1 MTDRFPLRDIH
12 FLLED
17 LLDLEGL
24 IDHARFAAHD
34 LPGVRDILD
43 LARQLAVDVFL
54 PTAPILDASEPQ
66 LVDGRVALDPV
77 AKEALDA
84 YMEAGFLAAA
94 FDEEDGGMQLP
105 YLVTTAIGVLFA
117 AANTPLLS
125 YASLTQA
132 AANLLA
138 AHGSP
143 EQKARWMQPMIEGRY
158 FGTMALS
165 ETQAGSSLADLTT
178 RAEPQPD
185 GSFRLFGSKM
195 WITGTDHGMGEN
207 IVNLVLARLPDA
219 PPGTRGISLFIVP
232 RLLEDADGALTVEN
246 DVRVVGLNHKMGFRA
261 AVNTVWALGDEGGAV
276 GWLVGEPHRG
286 LTYMFHMMNEA
297 RIAVGMGASTMAWA
311 GYRASLGYAR
321 ERPQGRPLRDRDPTS
336 AQIPIVGHTDV
347 RRMLLEQKALAEGG
361 LALSLYAASLVDRT
375 RLAREAGDAEEA
387 RRLGLLLDVLTPIV
401 KAWCSHYG
409 VRSNDTAIQVL
420 GGYGYTRDYP
430 VERLFR
436 DNRLNPIH
444 EGTNGIQALDLLGRK
459 VLGMGAGPV
468 LLQEI
473 GATLA
478 EAASAGP
485 VARELAGQLQVAVQ
499 RVVSVTTSLAGVGQ
513 TGDVDLLL
521 ANATPY
527 LHLLGHTVVAWLWLR
542 QVLVAEAQLAS
553 YPDDAFLKGKLA
565 AARWFSR
572 WELPLTAH
580 WASLLDPVDRTC
592 LDTDPDWL

>member
-1 MTDRFPLRDIH
+1 P
-12 FLLED
+12 
-17 LLDLEGL
+17 
-24 IDHARFAAHD
+24 
-34 LPGVRDILD
+34 
-43 LARQLAVDVFL
+43 
-54 PTAPILDASEPQ
+54 
-66 LVDGRVALDPV
+66 
-77 AKEALDA
+77 K
-84 YMEAGFLAAA
+84 
-94 FDEEDGGMQLP
+94 FD
-105 YLVTTAIGVLFA
+105 F
-117 AANTPLLS
+117 
-125 YASLTQA
+125 
-132 AANLLA
+132 
-138 AHGSP
+138 
-143 EQKARWMQPMIEGRY
+143 
-158 FGTMALS
+158 
-165 ETQAGSSLADLTT
+165 
-178 RAEPQPD
+178 
-185 GSFRLFGSKM
+185 
-195 WITGTDHGMGEN
+195 
-207 IVNLVLARLPDA
+207 
-219 PPGTRGISLFIVP
+219 
-232 RLLEDADGALTVEN
+232 DADGTLGDRNGVY
-246 DVRVVGLNHKMGFRA
+246 VGGIEEKMGIHGSA
-261 AVNTVWALGDEGGAV
+261 TCTVLLGDRGPCK
-276 GWLVGEPHRG
+276 GWLLESIGQSMPI
-286 LTYMFHMMNEA
+286 MFHMMNEA

-553 YPDDAFLKGKLA
+553 HPDDAFLKGKLA